1 MSQVVDVNDELCMAQ
16 ALELARA
23 SQAAGEIPVGAVVV
37 KDGAVIGRGHNQP
50 ISSRDPTAHAE
61 IVALRDAAERIGN
74 YRLAGCSL
82 YVTLEPCAMCAGA
95 IMHARIGRV
104 IFGATDPKSGA
115 CGSVVNLFAEDR
127 LNHHATVIGGVLAE
141 EAARLLQDFFAA
153 RRSTQGH
160 A

>member
-1 MSQVVDVNDELCMAQ
+1 MSEEMFMRE
-16 ALELARA
+16 ALSLARRA
-23 SQAAGEIPVGAVVV
+23 AAAGEVPVGAVVV
-37 KDGAVIGRGHNQP
+37 KDGAVIGRGHNRP
-50 ISSRDPTAHAE
+50 VSGRDPTAHAE
-61 IVALRDAAERIGN
+61 VIALRDAAQNVGN
-74 YRLAGCSL
+74 YRLADCSL

-104 IFGATDPKSGA
+104 IYGTADPKSGA

-153 RRSTQGH
+153 RRPGQGH